1 MDINIKA
8 DLHRLIDEIE
18 DKALLEAVY
27 TILEKNVSEQELSTE
42 QTKELDK
49 RIKAYEQEETQF
61 YTWEEAKERIKKR
74 AKDGL

>member
-1 MDINIKA
+1 MDVNIKA

-27 TILEKNVSEQELSTE
+27 TILEKNISDQELSTE

-49 RIKAYEQEETQF
+49 RIKAYEQGETQF
-61 YTWEEAKERIKKR
+61 YTWEEAKERIRKR
-74 AKDGL
+74 AKNAL